1 MGATPDKGVLFV
13 TIITFHFNFWVKI
26 TYPFLQYIIIIHMTT
41 SANLQNSAK
50 LLEVPNIKTKSEF
63 CSALYIFK
71 TVSEIIN
78 FHNRKFGQSFY
89 ALGGGMAIVFLNQIS
104 HH

>member
-1 MGATPDKGVLFV
+1 
-13 TIITFHFNFWVKI
+13 
-26 TYPFLQYIIIIHMTT
+26 MTT

-50 LLEVPNIKTKSEF
+50 WQQTLLEVPNIKTKSEF
-63 CSALYIFK
+63 CSALYVFK

-78 FHNRKFGQSFY
+78 FHNRKFGQGFY